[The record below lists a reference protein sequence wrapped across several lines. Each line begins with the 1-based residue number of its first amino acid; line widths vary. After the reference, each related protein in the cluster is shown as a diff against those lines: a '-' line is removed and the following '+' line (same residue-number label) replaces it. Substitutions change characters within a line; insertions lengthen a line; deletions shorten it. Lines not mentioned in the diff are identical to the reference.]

1 MNQVLT
7 CHINEKW
14 NLLLNDFFSMQDW
27 NLRVRIGW
35 RNNVSHEQIFWGGGT
50 HSSKYAWKNYCLKKY
65 LHKYISMIFKNNLNL
80 FLLFLLYSIFCKNSR
95 HASAIIRAILFC
107 KNAMKRIK
115 TCCLRLITF
124 RWVWY
129 AIH

>member
-65 LHKYISMIFKNNLNL
+65 LHKSMYGCGCEWMWTKSFI
-80 FLLFLLYSIFCKNSR
+80 NSG
-95 HASAIIRAILFC
+95 
-107 KNAMKRIK
+107 K
-115 TCCLRLITF
+115 TH
-124 RWVWY
+124 VKMQS
-129 AIH
+129 